1 MQTSFRNKEM
11 SKIQEID
18 GNSQYCWRKP
28 SYLLNELRIFKGF
41 FRKDVPYDNTE
52 STGSHK

>member
-52 STGSHK
+52 STESHK